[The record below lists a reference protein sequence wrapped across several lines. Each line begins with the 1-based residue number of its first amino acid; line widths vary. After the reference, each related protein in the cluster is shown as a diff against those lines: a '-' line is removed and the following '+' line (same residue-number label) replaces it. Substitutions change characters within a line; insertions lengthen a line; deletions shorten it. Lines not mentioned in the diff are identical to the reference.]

1 MVRKQAPPFDV
12 TASIVVWIVL
22 IVRIGR
28 SPIAKT
34 VYRKT
39 VVMVVMTMASVAINQ
54 VAARAK
60 RSRTSAR
67 SDQDRAP
74 TCWRAA

>member
-22 IVRIGR
+22 IVRIRR

-67 SDQDRAP
+67 SDHDRAP